1 MDNIIN
7 NNDMNKEQLETNLA
21 ALELLLNEHNDKAI
35 DYKAQIAQVKR
46 NIEDLNKPE
55 LTPMQLDSV
64 YEAIESAINDFDFD
78 DTDNYNIEYEL
89 DYDGRVNAQSLEF
102 QNSYELVEKIVEKVT
117 KLFKEAECP
126 TDEENARDDK
136 EAEELADNS

>member
-1 MDNIIN
+1 
-7 NNDMNKEQLETNLA
+7 MNEIELKLKIEGLEKAIQEHKADANRYEDQLKETNKQLE
-21 ALELLLNEHNDKAI
+21 
-35 DYKAQIAQVKR
+35 DY
-46 NIEDLNKPE
+46 NKPE
-55 LTPMQLDSV
+55 LTPMQLDGV
-64 YEAIESAINDFDFD
+64 YEAIESAVNDFDFD
-78 DTDNYNIEYEL
+78 DTDNYHIEYEL

-117 KLFKEAECP
+117 RLFKEAECP